1 MHDVKGKTA
10 VVTGAASGI
19 GFALCQVFGR
29 EGMNV
34 VMADIEKDALN
45 EALEQIK
52 STGTNAIAVVT
63 DVIDPDSVQALADKS
78 FDTFGNVHILC
89 NNAGV
94 GIKEAARPI
103 WTLTANDWNWGYG
116 VNVMGPVNGIRAF
129 VNRMIENDEE
139 GHVINTVSSNGT
151 YVSLPTTP
159 IYASTKAALTSLTE
173 VMYQQFAKNKTKL
186 KASVMLPGPHWIND
200 SKILISQRNRQQEFQ
215 DEAIVEDYG
224 SIEDIREAALGKVE
238 EDFPT
243 TDPIEIAEYTFK
255 GICAGDFWIRPE
267 LFKEELKDRLRE
279 RSESVFN
286 ATNPEI
292 LD

>member
-1 MHDVKGKTA
+1 MDNLKGKTA
-10 VVTGAASGI
+10 VITGAASGI

-34 VMADIEKDALN
+34 VMADIEQTALD
-45 EALEQIK
+45 EALGQIK
-52 STGTNAIAVVT
+52 SEGINAIAVVT
-63 DVIDPDSVQALADKS
+63 DVVDPDSVQSLADKS
-78 FDTFGNVHILC
+78 FETFGNVHILC

-103 WTLTANDWNWGYG
+103 WTLTQNDWTWGYG

-129 VNRMIENDEE
+129 VGRMIENDEE

-173 VMYQQFAKNKTKL
+173 VMYQQFARNNTKL
-186 KASVMLPGPHWIND
+186 KASVMLPGPHWINN
-200 SKILISQRNRQQEFQ
+200 SKILISQRNRQSEFQ
-215 DEAIVEDYG
+215 DDTHVEDYG
-224 SIEDIREAALGKVE
+224 SIEDIRKAALGEVG

-243 TDPIEIAEYTFK
+243 TDPIEIAEYTLA
-255 GICAGDFWIRPE
+255 GIKEGNFWIRPE
-267 LFKEELKDRLRE
+267 LFKEELRDRLSE
-279 RSESVFN
+279 RSESIFN